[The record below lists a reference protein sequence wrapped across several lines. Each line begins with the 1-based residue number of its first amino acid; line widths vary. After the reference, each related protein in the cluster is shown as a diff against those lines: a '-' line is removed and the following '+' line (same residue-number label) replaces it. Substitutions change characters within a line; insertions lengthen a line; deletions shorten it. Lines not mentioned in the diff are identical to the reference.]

1 MEFKKFIK
9 NLVTLGG
16 EDRKF
21 IKEVDDYIVE
31 SEKKMKELD
40 DDYEELKWLME
51 SKRKAESH
59 N

>member
-21 IKEVDDYIVE
+21 IKEIDDYIAE
-31 SEKKMKELD
+31 SEKKIKELD
-40 DDYEELKWLME
+40 EDYDELKWLMG
-51 SKRKAESH
+51 SKRKEG
-59 N
+59 

>member
-21 IKEVDDYIVE
+21 IKEVDEYIVE
-31 SEKKMKELD
+31 SEKKIKELED
-40 DDYEELKWLME
+40 RQEELDWLMG
-51 SKRKAESH
+51 SKKKSGVS
-59 N
+59 